1 MKSRLL
7 LFGLLLL
14 AMLANVA
21 STAHAAD
28 ETSARRGPN
37 SPFTEKEIRQGYRE
51 RVLLARPH
59 PSRRASID
67 AEEKREGIR
76 VRERFA
82 RFRDLRVIDVDANDD
97 TDAALRRLRASGRY
111 DFVEPDYLRH
121 IAVEPNDPRF
131 LDGTLW
137 ALRNTGLASGI
148 VGADIKAA
156 NAWDLVREASNIV
169 VAVID
174 TGVNLAHQDLQ
185 GNLWRNPNPTFGDLN
200 GASFVGGS
208 QTADPSDENGHG
220 THVAGTIGAVGNNG
234 IATAGVAW
242 RVQIMAVKVF
252 PATGSGSVSDI
263 ARGVNY
269 AVQNGAHIINA
280 SYGALGNS
288 GFSNTELAAITAA
301 RDAGVLFVAAAG
313 NSGAN
318 MDVSR
323 FFPANHALDNIVT
336 VGNSNRR
343 DELALSSNYGSPVD
357 IFAPGSEIV
366 SLSHTSN
373 TGTISL
379 SGTSMAA
386 PHVSG
391 ALALLKAQYPADTY
405 RQLINRLLRGA
416 DPGERFAG
424 RSQTGGRLNL
434 DRALRGSSNRPFN
447 DDFASRPRFTSN
459 NLNLRSSNESA
470 SAEIEAG
477 EPAHADLPASSTLW
491 WEWVPPFSGTVTV
504 HTSGS
509 SYDTVLAVYSG
520 TTLGGL
526 TRIEAN
532 DNDPSNATTATSRL
546 SFNAQGG
553 VRYQIAV
560 GGKNGA
566 TGLTL
571 LNLGTT
577 PANDAF
583 AAAATLVGE
592 STRVTATNANSSRE
606 AGEPRILNFAGGTSL
621 WYRWTAPRSG
631 RFQVAAVSNDF
642 DPLLAVYTGDTLSS
656 LMLVTA
662 SDNTGPNNQN
672 TGSLCTLDAVAGTT
686 YRFTVDSKSASAIGL
701 FTLTVSDSL
710 WQVATGSPIT
720 GAPAIGRDGTIYF
733 GGIDRSIYAV
743 APDGT
748 VKWSVPTGG
757 LIDTCSPA
765 MAEDGTLYIGS
776 NDGNLYALRPDG
788 TRRWTKSFGANAPA
802 SNSPALAADG
812 TIYIKPGDGWL
823 YALNPADGTTRW
835 RFNVGALQ
843 SYASPSVAPDGT
855 IYQGSDNGRLYA
867 INPNGT
873 EKWRYPAATSGPIDP
888 IYTVPAL
895 DGAGNLYFGVL
906 NSGRLYSLTPAGTLR
921 WIYTGATLDS
931 SSSPALSPDGA
942 TVYFGGYDR
951 RLHAVNASTGGARW
965 TFLLGDEVR
974 ASSPAVDS
982 NGVIYIGAYDY
993 KLYAINANGTL
1004 KRTWDTGDWI
1014 RSSPAISGQ
1023 TLYLGSNDDKLYA
1036 FNIGASSAGPWA
1048 QYRQNVQRTG
1058 RAFTSTPE
1066 ILSAPRAIAAV
1077 IGENVQLDITTTG
1090 TPPFTYQWFND
1101 GQIIP
1106 GATAAGLSIPNIS
1119 QASAGNY
1126 NVRVTSSDGLIVTAS
1141 TAVTVRA
1148 PTEAA
1153 APGRLIN
1160 LSVRTTAGTGSQ
1172 TLIVGFFLTGS
1183 PAKSLLIRAVG
1194 PTLGTAFG
1202 ITGVVEDP
1210 RLQLLSGTNVIATNE
1225 DWFRPTAG
1233 GPGSAVASVFSATG
1247 AFPLG
1252 ENSRDSA
1259 IVQAINSGPY
1269 TAQVTGATNV
1279 GIVLAELYDTTPNT
1293 GARLAN
1299 VSARSQVNTGSDILI
1314 AGFSISGNVP
1324 KTVVIRGV
1332 GPSLNALGVSG
1343 TLTDP
1348 VLALYKI
1355 PSSPTGLTVKLDE
1368 NNDWG
1373 GNDRLLAA
1381 FAQVG
1386 AFPMASPGS
1395 RDAAMVVTLVPGN
1408 YTAQVSGAGG
1418 TTGVALVE
1426 VYELP

>member
-1 MKSRLL
+1 
-7 LFGLLLL
+7 
-14 AMLANVA
+14 MLTTLTSLGSTVRAAN
-21 STAHAAD
+21 
-28 ETSARRGPN
+28 ETSALREPD

-59 PSRRASID
+59 PGHRASID

-82 RFRDLRVIDVDANDD
+82 RFRDLRVIDVDVTDD

-111 DFVEPDYLRH
+111 EFVEPDYLRH
-121 IAVEPNDPRF
+121 IAIEPNDPQF
-131 LDGTLW
+131 SELW
-137 ALRNTGLASGI
+137 GHTNIQAT
-148 VGADIKAA
+148 K
-156 NAWDLVREASNIV
+156 AWDFARDANNVV

-174 TGVNLAHQDLQ
+174 TGVNLTHQDLQ
-185 GNLWRNPNPTFGDLN
+185 GNLWRNPNPTFGDIG
-200 GASFVGGS
+200 GASFVGGGQS
-208 QTADPSDENGHG
+208 GNPTDDNGHG
-220 THVAGTIGAVGNNG
+220 THVAGIIGAVGNNG
-234 IATAGVAW
+234 LNITGVAW

-269 AVQNGAHIINA
+269 AIQNGAHIINA

-288 GFSNTELAAITAA
+288 GFSQTELEAITAA
-301 RDAGVLFVAAAG
+301 RNAGILFVAAAG
-313 NSGAN
+313 NSSAN
-318 MDVSR
+318 MDISR

-336 VGNSNRR
+336 VGNSGRR
-343 DELALSSNYGSPVD
+343 DELAQSSNFGSAVD
-357 IFAPGSEIV
+357 IFAPGTEIV
-366 SLSHTSN
+366 SLSHAN
-373 TGTISL
+373 DTGRRTL

-391 ALALLKAQYPADTY
+391 ALALLKAQYPGDTY
-405 RQLINRLLRGA
+405 RQLINRLLQGA
-416 DPGERFAG
+416 DRIDGLAG
-424 RSQTGGRLNL
+424 RAQTGGRLNL
-434 DRALRGSSNRPFN
+434 DRALRGGSNRPFN

-459 NLNLRSSNESA
+459 NLNLRSNNESA
-470 SAEIEAG
+470 TAEIEQG

-491 WEWVPPFSGTVTV
+491 WEWIPPFSGTVTV
-504 HTSGS
+504 HTAGS

-526 TRIEAN
+526 TRIAAN
-532 DNDPSNATTATSRL
+532 DNDLSNATTVTSRL
-546 SFNAQGG
+546 SFAAQGG

-577 PANDAF
+577 PGNDAF
-583 AAAATLVGE
+583 ASAEILTGE

-656 LMLVTA
+656 LTLVTA

-686 YRFTVDSKSASAIGL
+686 YRFTVDSKSASAIGQ
-701 FTLTVSDSL
+701 FTLTVTDSL

-720 GAPAIGRDGTIYF
+720 GAPGIGRDGTIYF
-733 GGIDRSIYAV
+733 GSIDRSIYAV

-765 MAEDGTLYIGS
+765 IAADGTIYIGS

-812 TIYIKPGDGWL
+812 TIYIKAGDGWL

-855 IYQGSDNGRLYA
+855 VYQGSDNGRLYA

-873 EKWRYPAATSGPIDP
+873 EKWRYPAATSSAIDP

-951 RLHAVNASTGGARW
+951 LLHAVNTSNGGARW

-1036 FNIGASSAGPWA
+1036 FNIGTSSAGPWA

-1058 RAFTSTPE
+1058 RAFASIPE

-1077 IGENVQLDITTTG
+1077 IGENVQLNITTTG

-1119 QASAGNY
+1119 QAGAGNY

-1153 APGRLIN
+1153 DPGRLIN

-1210 RLQLLSGTNVIATNE
+1210 RLQLLSGPNVIATNE

-1233 GPGSAVASVFSATG
+1233 EPGSAVATVFSATG

-1324 KTVVIRGV
+1324 KTVLIRGV

-1343 TLTDP
+1343 TLSDP
-1348 VLALYKI
+1348 VLALYNNAG
-1355 PSSPTGLTVKLDE
+1355 TKLDE

-1373 GNDRLLAA
+1373 GNDRLSAA
-1381 FAQVG
+1381 FAQIG
-1386 AFPMASPGS
+1386 AFALASPAS

-1418 TTGVALVE
+1418 TTGVALIE

>member
-1 MKSRLL
+1 VLVTLSP
-7 LFGLLLL
+7 L
-14 AMLANVA
+14 APPVRAANEPPVLRER
-21 STAHAAD
+21 T
-28 ETSARRGPN
+28 T
-37 SPFTEKEIRQGYRE
+37 PFTEKEIRQGYRE
-51 RVLLARPH
+51 RVLLARPY
-59 PSRRASID
+59 PGRRANID
-67 AEEKREGIR
+67 AEEKRDGIR

-82 RFRDLRVIDVDANDD
+82 RFRDLRVIDVDATDN
-97 TDAALRRLRASGRY
+97 TDAALRRLQASGLY
-111 DFVEPDYLRH
+111 EFVEPDYLRH
-121 IAVEPNDPRF
+121 IAIEPNDPRF
-131 LDGTLW
+131 LDGALW
-137 ALRNTGLASGI
+137 ALRNSGQSSG
-148 VGADIKAA
+148 VGGADIKAT
-156 NAWDLVREASNIV
+156 NAWDLARDASNIV
-169 VAVID
+169 VAVVD
-174 TGVNLAHQDLQ
+174 TGVNLTHQDLQ
-185 GNLWRNPNPTFGDLN
+185 GNLWRNPNPTFGDIH
-200 GASFVGGS
+200 GASFAGGS
-208 QTADPSDENGHG
+208 QSGDPTDDNGHG

-234 IATAGVAW
+234 IATSGVAW

-313 NSGAN
+313 NSAAN

-336 VGNSNRR
+336 VGNSTRR

-366 SLSHTSN
+366 SLSHSSN
-373 TGTISL
+373 TGTLSL

-391 ALALLKAQYPADTY
+391 ALALLKALYPSDTY

-416 DPGERFAG
+416 DPGGRFAG
-424 RSQTGGRLNL
+424 RAQTGGRLNL
-434 DRALRGSSNRPFN
+434 DNALRGGSNRPFN
-447 DDFASRPRFTSN
+447 DDFGSRPRFTSN
-459 NLNLRSSNESA
+459 NLNLRSSNQSA
-470 SAEIEAG
+470 SAEIDQG

-504 HTSGS
+504 HTAGS
-509 SYDTVLAVYSG
+509 NYDTVLAVYSG

-532 DNDPSNATTATSRL
+532 DNDASNSNALTSRL

-553 VRYQIAV
+553 VRYQIVV

-577 PANDAF
+577 PGNDAF
-583 AAAATLVGE
+583 ASAEILAGE
-592 STRVTATNANSSRE
+592 STGVTATNANSSRE
-606 AGEPRILNFAGGTSL
+606 AGEPRILNFPGGTSL

-656 LMLVTA
+656 LALITA

-672 TGSLCTLDAVAGTT
+672 TGSLCTLDAVAGIT
-686 YRFTVDSKSASAIGL
+686 YRFTVDSKSTSAIGL
-701 FTLTVSDSL
+701 FTLTVTDSL

-720 GAPAIGRDGTIYF
+720 GAPAVGRDGTLYF
-733 GGIDRSIYAV
+733 GSIDRSIYAV

-765 MAEDGTLYIGS
+765 IADDGTVYMGS

-812 TIYIKPGDGWL
+812 TIYIKAGDGWL
-823 YALNPADGTTRW
+823 YALNPADGATRW
-835 RFNVGALQ
+835 RFNVGAIQ

-855 IYQGSDNGRLYA
+855 IYQGSENGRLYA

-895 DGAGNLYFGVL
+895 DSAGNLYFGVL

-921 WIYTGATLDS
+921 WVYTGAALDS

-951 RLHAVNASTGGARW
+951 LLHAVNTSNGGARW

-993 KLYAINANGTL
+993 KLYAINASGTL
-1004 KRTWDTGDWI
+1004 KRTWHTGDWI

-1036 FNIGASSAGPWA
+1036 FSIGASSAGPWA

-1058 RAFTSTPE
+1058 RAFAVLPE
-1066 ILSAPRAIAAV
+1066 ILSAPRAQAAV
-1077 IGENVQLDITTTG
+1077 IGENVQLDIATTG

-1101 GQIIP
+1101 GQLIP
-1106 GATAAGLSIPNIS
+1106 GATSSGLSFPNIS

-1126 NVRVTSSDGLIVTAS
+1126 NVRVTSSDGLSVTAS
-1141 TAVTVRA
+1141 TAITVRG
-1148 PTEAA
+1148 PTESAV
-1153 APGRLIN
+1153 PGRLIN
-1160 LSVRTTAGTGSQ
+1160 LSVRTTAGTGTQ
-1172 TLIVGFFLTGS
+1172 TLIVGFFLAGS
-1183 PAKSLLIRAVG
+1183 PAKPVLIRAIG

-1202 ITGVVEDP
+1202 IAGVVEDP

-1225 DWFRPTAG
+1225 DWFRPTTGERGSDVAG
-1233 GPGSAVASVFSATG
+1233 IFSATG
-1247 AFPLG
+1247 AFPLE

-1259 IVQAINSGPY
+1259 IIQAMNSGPY
-1269 TAQVTGATNV
+1269 TAQITGATNV
-1279 GIVLAELYDTTPNT
+1279 GIALAELYDTAPNT

-1299 VSARSQVNTGSDILI
+1299 VSARSQVNTGSEILI
-1314 AGFSISGNVP
+1314 TGFSIGGNVP
-1324 KTVVIRGV
+1324 KTVLIRAV
-1332 GPSLNALGVSG
+1332 GPSLNALGVTG
-1343 TLTDP
+1343 TLSDP
-1348 VLALYKI
+1348 VLALYKT
-1355 PSSPTGLTVKLDE
+1355 PNSPTSSAVKLDE

-1373 GNDRLLAA
+1373 GTDSLVVA

-1386 AFPMASPGS
+1386 AFPLESQAS
-1395 RDAAMVVTLVPGN
+1395 RDSAMVVTLVPGN
-1408 YTAQVSGAGG
+1408 YTAQVSGSGG
-1418 TTGVALVE
+1418 TTGIALVE